1 MDFWITDKSIS
12 YNKVK
17 YMFPVF
23 LFPIAFP
30 VCSSAR
36 YQANTTRRWQF
47 KQQKLKKCYFYKS
60 EVQAIGS

>member
-17 YMFPVF
+17 YIMRVFPVF

-30 VCSSAR
+30 VCSSAQ
-36 YQANTTRRWQF
+36 YQANTTRRWQ
-47 KQQKLKKCYFYKS
+47 
-60 EVQAIGS
+60 